1 MKQLTHRIAALS
13 PGQLKQFKKR
23 LQEEG
28 IRLPM
33 LETKET
39 KGDMPSITP
48 DEERE
53 YYPMSSVQRRLFFV
67 SRVETGTLV
76 YNTPWTRIIEGKLD
90 VKQLEEALKT
100 IIKRHAILR
109 TTYEF
114 IAGEPVQRV
123 HKDVEFKL
131 RRVEAEK
138 DIKVKNKKEL
148 DEKTKQ
154 EIGTLIMN
162 AVTPF
167 ELTQPPLLRVTL
179 IKLNRE
185 THIIV
190 FDMHHIMSDQAS
202 KRIFMREFTAML
214 KKEKLPPLPL
224 QYRDYSQWQNNKTEA
239 AAIGRQ
245 ERYWRGEFNG
255 RLPTM
260 NLPLDFE
267 RPAEKSYAGSALNF
281 KIDKNDLTQLKE
293 LALKERTTMFAIM
306 LTIYYVCLAKI
317 SGQQDIITGIP
328 VIGRSHNGLDKLLGM
343 FVNTL
348 ALRNY
353 PEQEKTF
360 EEFLKEV
367 KQRTAAAFEN
377 QDYQFEDLVNHVVKN
392 RDPARNPLFDVFF
405 TYGYPEPV
413 SKEQDIAGMKI
424 YTLEEFTDDSAEK
437 GTALTMFDMCLQLM
451 DTGENLSITLV
462 YWEKLFKEET
472 IQRFCEYYQEIVTAV
487 AGNTGIKLKEI
498 KISHDLGVA
507 QS

>member
-1 MKQLTHRIAALS
+1 
-13 PGQLKQFKKR
+13 
-23 LQEEG
+23 
-28 IRLPM
+28 
-33 LETKET
+33 
-39 KGDMPSITP
+39 
-48 DEERE
+48 
-53 YYPMSSVQRRLFFV
+53 
-67 SRVETGTLV
+67 
-76 YNTPWTRIIEGKLD
+76 
-90 VKQLEEALKT
+90 VKQLEEAIKT

-131 RRVEAEK
+131 YRVEAEK

-154 EIGTLIMN
+154 EIGTLISN
-162 AVTPF
+162 AIIPF
-167 ELTQPPLLRVTL
+167 ELTQPPLFRVTL

-185 THIIV
+185 AHIIL

-202 KRIFMREFTAML
+202 KRIFMQEFTALL
-214 KKEKLPPLPL
+214 KKETLPPLQL

-239 AAIGRQ
+239 AALRKQ
-245 ERYWRGEFNG
+245 ERYWWGEYDG
-255 RLPTM
+255 SQPIL

-267 RPAEKSYAGSALNF
+267 RPEEKSYAGSSLSF
-281 KIDKNDLTQLKE
+281 KIEESHLAQLKQ

-306 LTIYYVCLAKI
+306 LTIYYVFLSKI

-328 VIGRSHNGLDKLLGM
+328 VIGRSHNGLDKMLGM

-353 PEQEKTF
+353 PEPEKTF
-360 EEFLKEV
+360 KEFLTDV
-367 KQRTAAAFEN
+367 KQRTTTAFEN

-405 TYGYPEPV
+405 AYSYPEPV
-413 SKEQDIAGMKI
+413 RKEQEIAGMKI
-424 YTLEEFTDDSAEK
+424 YTLDEFTDDASEK
-437 GTALTMFDMCLQLM
+437 GVALTMFDMCLQLM
-451 DTGENLSITLV
+451 DTGDNLLVTLL
-462 YWEKLFKEET
+462 YWERLFKEET

-507 QS
+507 QSTV